1 MKQHE
6 TEDQNEYAE
15 NIKGEPLYI
24 LDVESGRK
32 GYFCIGCK
40 NEMQAVKTKI
50 RGRKSY
56 FRHDPN
62 DVKKSER
69 KCTFSNQKYR
79 HDQAVFILGRIK
91 RIKVPAVYKYPPE
104 DVDGKAFQISESK
117 FIDAKYTR
125 SELTFYETDSGEV
138 KFGKNPEIDSR
149 NLLIRPDVTFFNAQN
164 KPILL
169 IEIVVTHEI
178 DAEKLAKIRRLGI
191 NTVQITIPKDSLENI
206 ENSFSK
212 TNNIKW
218 VYNYEEERTEY
229 IFSPNEDSEGISQ
242 IDELQKRFFEETF
255 ECRKFQIR
263 DLIRTIKKHLGSQ
276 QYRATEREFR
286 SEISRVEENSERLR
300 EKLDRRREET
310 RERISRKYGKRRAQI
325 ESQRVRIENEERK
338 FREAK
343 EDFENSIEQ
352 QREDLERRYIIK
364 KEELDN
370 ELREIRKSVLGAEDF
385 ERSENAIR
393 EQEKE
398 IESEIR
404 NTESRTRNIIESRE
418 GLPRKFRSLE
428 DQEQSRVE
436 RRREEI
442 KNQRKELA
450 EKYKLDKQKT
460 AEEFEQN
467 RGNAI
472 RKIKNRDTSGESE
485 LSRRIKAI
493 LDAGRLFNDWDER
506 TNTLQR
512 NRAAL
517 ECFRK
522 GTYKNWNKT

>member
-1 MKQHE
+1 MKKHE
-6 TEDQNEYAE
+6 AEDQNEYAE

-24 LDVESGRK
+24 IDVESGRK

-69 KCTFSNQKYR
+69 KCTFSNQDYR
-79 HDQAVFILGRIK
+79 HDQAVLILNRIK
-91 RIKVPAVYKYPPE
+91 RIKVPALYKYPPE
-104 DVDGKAFQISESK
+104 EIDGNAFLINDSK

-125 SELTFYETDSGEV
+125 SEITFYETDSGEV

-169 IEIVVTHEI
+169 IEIVVTHKI
-178 DAEKLAKIRRLGI
+178 DTEKLVKIRRLGI
-191 NTVQITIPKDSLENI
+191 NTVQITIPKDSIENI
-206 ENSFSK
+206 EKSFSETK
-212 TNNIKW
+212 YIKW
-218 VYNYEEERTEY
+218 VYNYEEECTEY
-229 IFSPNEDSEGISQ
+229 IFSPKEGSEGVSQ
-242 IDELQKRFFEETF
+242 IDELQKGFFAETF
-255 ECRKFQIR
+255 DCRKFQIT

-276 QYRATEREFR
+276 HYTAIEREFR
-286 SEISRVEENSERLR
+286 SEISRVEENTERLR
-300 EKLDRRREET
+300 NKLARRREET
-310 RERISRKYGKRRAQI
+310 RERVSRKYEERTAKLRLEEAGF
-325 ESQRVRIENEERK
+325 ENEEGK

-343 EDFENSIEQ
+343 DDFENSIEN
-352 QREDLERRYIIK
+352 QREDLEGRYINK
-364 KEELDN
+364 RRELDDQ
-370 ELREIRKSVLGAEDF
+370 LRRTRKSILGAEDF
-385 ERSENAIR
+385 ERSEQSIG
-393 EQEKE
+393 EQQRE

-418 GLPRKFRSLE
+418 RLPRKFRSLE
-428 DQEQSRVE
+428 DYEQSSIE

-442 KNQRKELA
+442 KLKRKEVA
-450 EKYKLDKQKT
+450 RKYPIYKEEIAK
-460 AEEFEQN
+460 EFEQN
-467 RGNAI
+467 RRSAI
-472 RKIKNRDTSGESE
+472 KKIKNRDSSGESE

-493 LDAGRLFNDWDER
+493 LNAGRIFYDWNAR
-506 TNTLQR
+506 TNTLER

-522 GTYKNWNKT
+522 GTYRNWKKT

>member
-1 MKQHE
+1 MKKHE
-6 TEDQNEYAE
+6 VEDQNEYAE

-24 LDVESGRK
+24 LDVTSGRK

-40 NEMQAVKTKI
+40 NEMQAVKTKL

-69 KCTFSNQKYR
+69 KCTFSNQGYR
-79 HDQAVFILGRIK
+79 HDQAVSILGRIK
-91 RIKVPAVYKYPPE
+91 RIKVPALYKYPPNGT
-104 DVDGKAFQISESK
+104 DGKAFQISDSK
-117 FIDAKYTR
+117 FINAKYTR

-138 KFGKNPEIDSR
+138 KYGKNPEIDSR

-206 ENSFSK
+206 EKSFSK
-212 TNNIKW
+212 TNHIKW
-218 VYNYEEERTEY
+218 VYNYEEERTKY
-229 IFSPNEDSEGISQ
+229 IFSPNEDSEGISPV
-242 IDELQKRFFEETF
+242 DELQKRFFEETF

-263 DLIRTIKKHLGSQ
+263 DLIRTVKKYLGSQ
-276 QYRATEREFR
+276 QYRAVEGEFR
-286 SEISRVEENSERLR
+286 SEISRVEENTERLR
-300 EKLDRRREET
+300 NELDRRREET
-310 RERISRKYGKRRAQI
+310 RERISRKYGKRRAKVECQG
-325 ESQRVRIENEERK
+325 VRIENKERK
-338 FREAK
+338 FRETK
-343 EDFENSIEQ
+343 GNFENSIEQ
-352 QREDLERRYIIK
+352 QREDLERRYINK
-364 KEELDN
+364 REELDN

-385 ERSENAIR
+385 ERSEDAIR

-418 GLPRKFRSLE
+418 GLPRKFGSLQ

-442 KNQRKELA
+442 KIRRRELA
-450 EKYKLDKQKT
+450 EKYRLDKEKT
-460 AEEFEQN
+460 AEEIEQH
-467 RGNAI
+467 RKKAI
-472 RKIKNRDTSGESE
+472 RKIKNRDSSGESG
-485 LSRRIKAI
+485 LSGRIKAI
-493 LDAGRLFNDWDER
+493 LDAGRLFNDWNAR

-512 NRAAL
+512 NRSAL